1 MVPGMGAFLHETGT
15 FFEGLMSIF
24 LLRGCKACI
33 RGPVEDNAA
42 MQAMILAAGRS
53 TRLGAIGLTL
63 PKPLLP
69 VCGYPAITYAI
80 ELCRRAGLHDI
91 IVNLHHHGDKVGQT
105 LGDGSRF
112 GVRLRYS
119 VEEELLGTGG
129 ALWKARYMFEPGP
142 VLVINGKVA
151 ADVDLGKVIEAH
163 RKGVEG
169 TLATMVVRADPN
181 PELWAPIGV
190 EATGAVISIRG
201 KRAERT
207 AQGAILPRMFA
218 GIHVVEPALL
228 DRLPEGVSDV
238 IGDAY
243 IPALLDGGRIGSL
256 VMQGYF
262 AEHSTPERY
271 LAGNFEL
278 LQNPDVLPQ
287 APGPLVGVDPGAHVD
302 GSARILPPVR
312 IAADA
317 VVEAGAQVGPLVVV
331 SPGGRVAAGTEIARS
346 VVWPGATASGKQV
359 GVVIGPGLAYL
370 ADGTPAPHV
379 DPAEAAP

>member
-1 MVPGMGAFLHETGT
+1 
-15 FFEGLMSIF
+15 
-24 LLRGCKACI
+24 
-33 RGPVEDNAA
+33 

-53 TRLGAIGLTL
+53 TRLGSIGLAL

-129 ALWKARYMFEPGP
+129 ALWKARAMFAPGP

-151 ADVDLGKVIEAH
+151 ADIDLNTVVEAH
-163 RKGVEG
+163 GKAAQG
-169 TLATMVVRADPN
+169 TVATMVVRDDPN

-190 EATGAVISIRG
+190 DPTGAVFAIRG
-201 KRAERT
+201 KRGDRT
-207 AQGAILPRMFA
+207 AIGPIQPRMFA
-218 GIHVVEPALL
+218 GIHVVEPGLL

-243 IPALLDGGRIGSL
+243 IPALLDGNRIASL
-256 VMQGYF
+256 TMGGYF

-278 LQNPDVLPQ
+278 LQNPDILPQ
-287 APGPLVGVDPGAHVD
+287 APGPLTGIDAEAQVDP
-302 GSARILPPVR
+302 SARILPPVR
-312 IAADA
+312 IAAGA
-317 VVEAGAQVGPLVVV
+317 VVEAGAEVGPLVVV
-331 SPGGRVAAGTEIARS
+331 SGGGRVAAGAEIARS
-346 VVWPGATASGKQV
+346 VVWPGATATGKQV
-359 GVVIGPGLAYL
+359 GAVIGPGFVYSAESTPMPQTH
-370 ADGTPAPHV
+370 ATDGAP
-379 DPAEAAP
+379 